1 MRITRGVTAGLV
13 AVTALTFA
21 PVAEA
26 LPPIRVRVPHIEVPT
41 SSVRPLAEEQ
51 WAARTRAYE
60 QRLAEL
66 GGSEEALGVQET
78 LLQIRARRALDEM
91 DACLTGAGQGVVDG
105 SFQAYVD
112 SGEFADVNGVV
123 SSVIGGCLDERVPD
137 YVPAEA
143 REAVADALAEQVVT
157 ALSGV
162 DASSSTPVDVP
173 IDWSEVSY
181 EPVSET
187 GSGQFTSSSDGGSG
201 GDGGGGSL
209 LPAIVGI
216 GGIGLLLVLA
226 RVVRRRI

>member
-1 MRITRGVTAGLV
+1 MHLIRGVTAGLV
-13 AVTALTFA
+13 AITALTFV

-26 LPPIRVRVPHIEVPT
+26 LPPIRVRVPHIDVPT
-41 SSVRPLAEEQ
+41 SSVRPLTEEQ
-51 WAARTRAYE
+51 WSAGTRAYE

-123 SSVIGGCLDERVPD
+123 SSVIGGCLDERVPG

-157 ALSGV
+157 AVSGV
-162 DASSSTPVDVP
+162 DAGSSTPVNVP
-173 IDWSEVSY
+173 IDWPEVSY
-181 EPVSET
+181 EPASET
-187 GSGQFTSSSDGGSG
+187 GSGGFTPSSDSDGG
-201 GDGGGGSL
+201 GDGGGSL
-209 LPAIVGI
+209 VPAIVGI
-216 GGIGLLLVLA
+216 GSIGLLLLLVRA
-226 RVVRRRI
+226 VRRRV